1 MNVVN
6 SKFEPDHVVAEFPLS
21 TAQQQFWF
29 LDQLHPGNP
38 ALNVAISWEVQGKF
52 TPRSIERAYRLVIA
66 RHEILRTRFVE
77 KDGLPVQQVLEFA
90 DFDLD
95 EEDIRHLHGQTQEDR
110 LAEIAAEVARHPF
123 DLSNTGLIR
132 ATLVHLANDRAR
144 LLTVAHHSV
153 YDGFS
158 IGVMGREVGLAAA
171 AYEAGQTP
179 DLAELPLQYGDFS
192 LWQQEYLDSGVLK
205 DDADYWRD
213 QMKDAPYFEV
223 PTDFPRPKAR
233 NTEIKYLNLALQ
245 DDFAA
250 QIDLLAKRNGTSRF
264 VVGAAIASAALHRV
278 TGADEVL
285 FGTPIVGRH
294 EVELEPL
301 IGPFINTQVLRLHT
315 RKDQSFA
322 DHVGQAKQ
330 VVEGAMVH
338 QNLPFSKLVEL
349 VNPVRDASRAPLIS
363 MNFNLQH
370 VFMEDQTYGAF
381 GMVSKPTHTPGAA
394 RDLDIVIIGRP
405 TGWRLNIE
413 YSPHLYKA
421 ETITALLDLIKQS
434 FAYAFDNPD
443 FTLGDLA
450 LVMPESADAVSPAQP
465 DDAIADILQSH
476 PFVAHAVTVAQG
488 RGRWG
493 FVTAN
498 PSPLM
503 ALETLPA
510 ILMQHYMVNTN
521 GENGLAGISVLAE
534 FPLDGTGAV
543 KLEDLPNPVQALTD
557 KTADPAPQPADLE
570 QGLITLWQELLERDS
585 IPTDKSFFEL
595 GGHSLLAVRMVAR
608 IRKAWN
614 VNLGVSAVYET
625 PTIADLV
632 AHLTPQIA
640 PVAAA
645 IETDWRVEPI
655 RTGGTGQPIVA
666 VNDISLILSAS
677 DHFKQARPSVCVRLF
692 DGKRGIDQSKRS
704 FQEIA
709 IEYAKVIEQTQP
721 QGPYL
726 FFGACVHGNIALEAA
741 RYLQEKGHEIQG
753 VVIKDCW
760 EPGYA
765 ERISNDKKQRRR
777 ERNYALFNRIRQVR
791 KGRLSLAA
799 MLGSYRVIRNS
810 GLLTLAVKMGLVDRV
825 RSTDMTAEQE
835 GFVAYI
841 SEARNVYRPQP
852 LDFPVLHVV
861 TKITPTGKGFLPSI
875 GWERIAGKS
884 LKTVSIEDV
893 STVKGQITG
902 TDALAREIESF
913 LDR

>member
-6 SKFEPDHVVAEFPLS
+6 SKFEPEQVVAEFPLS

-38 ALNVAISWEVQGKF
+38 ALNVAIGWEINGKF
-52 TPRSIERAYRLVIA
+52 NARSIELAYRLVIE
-66 RHEILRTRFVE
+66 RHEILRTRFMD
-77 KDGLPVQQVLEFA
+77 KNGHPVQQVLEFA

-95 EEDIRHLHGQTQEDR
+95 VVDIRSLQGQAQQRR
-110 LAEIAAEVARHPF
+110 LTEITADVTRHPF

-132 ATLVHLANDRAR
+132 ATLVHLAKDRAR

-158 IGVMGREVGLAAA
+158 IGVMGREIGLAAA
-171 AYEAGQTP
+171 AFDAGQTP
-179 DLAELPLQYGDFS
+179 DLADLPLQYGDFS
-192 LWQQEYLDSGVLK
+192 LWQKEYLESGVLK
-205 DDADYWRD
+205 EDAAYWRE

-223 PTDFPRPKAR
+223 PSDFPRPKAR

-245 DDFAA
+245 DDFSD
-250 QIDLLAKRNGTSRF
+250 QIDLLAKRNSTSRF
-264 VVGAAIASAALHRV
+264 VVGAAIASSALHRV
-278 TGADEVL
+278 TGAKEVL
-285 FGTPIVGRH
+285 FGTPIVGRQ

-301 IGPFINTQVLRLHT
+301 IGPFINTQVLRLRT
-315 RKDQSFA
+315 SETLRFA
-322 DHVGQAKQ
+322 DHVGQTKQ

-370 VFMEDQTYGAF
+370 VFMEDETYGTF
-381 GMVSKPTHTPGAA
+381 DMVSKPTHTPGAA

-434 FAYAFDNPD
+434 FTYAFDNPD
-443 FTLGDLA
+443 FTLGDMP
-450 LVMPESADAVSPAQP
+450 LVAPAAANVIAPVQTQ
-465 DDAIADILQSH
+465 DAIADILQSH
-476 PFVAHAVTVAQG
+476 PFVAHAVTTAQD

-493 FVTAN
+493 YVTAN

-510 ILMQHYMVNTN
+510 ILMQHFLVNSGKAN
-521 GENGLAGISVLAE
+521 DLAGVSVLAD
-534 FPLDGTGAV
+534 FPMDGTGAV
-543 KLEDLPNPVQALTD
+543 QLDALPSPVQALTN
-557 KTADPAPQPADLE
+557 KSAAPAPQPADLE
-570 QGLITLWQELLERDS
+570 QGLIALWQDLLERAS

-608 IRKAWN
+608 IRKDWN

-632 AHLTPQIA
+632 AHLAPQIA
-640 PVAAA
+640 PVATAV
-645 IETDWRVEPI
+645 ETDWRVEPI
-655 RTGGTGQPIVA
+655 RTDGTGQPIVA

-677 DHFKQARPSVCVRLF
+677 DHFEQARPSVCVRLF

-709 IEYAKVIEQTQP
+709 IEYAKVVEQTQP

-741 RYLQEKGHEIQG
+741 RYLQSKGHEIQG

-765 ERISNDKKQRRR
+765 EKISTDRKQRRR
-777 ERNYALFNRIRQVR
+777 ERNYALLNRIRQVR
-791 KGRLSLAA
+791 NGRLSLAA
-799 MLGSYRVIRNS
+799 MLGSYRVVRNS
-810 GLLTLAVKMGLVDRV
+810 GLLALAVKLGLVDRV

-841 SEARNVYRPQP
+841 SEARNVYRPEP
-852 LDFPVLHVV
+852 LEFPILHVV

-902 TDALAREIESF
+902 TDELAREIESF
-913 LDR
+913 LAR